1 MTLRNDSGPHR
12 AIRLAATAAAYVAG
26 AVLFALMIGT
36 TADVVGRAVF
46 NFPLIGMFDLTHF
59 AVLIMVFLGLAYC
72 GYHGGH
78 IVIELLFDRLG
89 LRTRRRLVRCINLIG
104 ACLFAVLAW
113 RAVVQSG
120 TVRELDEASQ
130 LLELRKFPFYWLM
143 AAGAGLF
150 ALVMLL
156 RVFVP
161 EAEADKAESDG
172 DSVAIEDAEVH
183 GR

>member
-1 MTLRNDSGPHR
+1 MATQKDSGPAR

-46 NFPLIGMFDLTHF
+46 DFPLIGMFDLTHF

-78 IVIELLFDRLG
+78 IVIELLFDRFG
-89 LRTRRRLVRCINLIG
+89 PATRKRLVRLINLVG
-104 ACLFAVLAW
+104 AILFAALAW
-113 RAVVQSG
+113 RALVQSG

-130 LLELRKFPFYWLM
+130 LLEIRKFPFYWLM

-161 EAEADKAESDG
+161 EPEAEIADGTGRDETGPDG
-172 DSVAIEDAEVH
+172 EAVK
-183 GR
+183 R